1 MKKAIGVIAGVVVV
15 AGAAWAAG
23 AWYTGE
29 RLEAVLRQRI
39 DEGNARLQALLP
51 GGKASLSL
59 ESLDRHLFSTDAR
72 LQLRLRAAAV
82 DGQPAGQEDVVD
94 IAAHIGH
101 GPFPLERVKRG
112 QLMPVMA
119 AGTFALQEND
129 TVRPWFALTQGAAP
143 LSGHAAIGYSQS
155 VSGTVTLAPVKL
167 ARDGNVLDFSGLA
180 LDFSQD
186 ADKRTR
192 LDGAVDTLSFKTAD
206 AELPSQIEV
215 TGITLATDMRPGPA
229 DLQVGSNVLSAK
241 QIAFTPANRAPVIL
255 TGYTQRTEASAG
267 QGGLALH
274 GAYDVSMLNV
284 AGQDVGQ
291 IQVELGAK
299 SLAPEA
305 LKTLA
310 TLYGRLWSRGME
322 QAQAAGGDSAP
333 PDLTPEEQAQ
343 ALAARQA
350 LLAGNPNFY
359 INPILLKTP
368 RGEARFT
375 LSLDLADPGVAD
387 QPMEE
392 RIARTLRKLDARV
405 SLAQPLL
412 AALLSQSMQRDGMDA
427 TTADAQAQALS
438 GVLAKAAADSGY
450 ATVQG
455 SDIVSTLHYA
465 DRVVDLNGTKMPLEQ
480 FAGLVLQGAM
490 GMMGQSEPDMDT
502 PDDAPDAAEPD
513 EDGDQ
518 TPAPDTGTPPS
529 TPRTKT
535 APGR

>member
-1 MKKAIGVIAGVVVV
+1 MKKAIGVVVGVVVV

-29 RLEAVLRQRI
+29 RLEAVLRQRV

-72 LQLRLRAAAV
+72 LQVRLRADAV
-82 DGQPAGQEDVVD
+82 AGQPPGREDVVD
-94 IAAHIGH
+94 ITAHIGH
-101 GPFPLERVKRG
+101 GPFPLDRLKRG
-112 QLMPVMA
+112 QIMPVMA

-129 TVRPWFALTQGAAP
+129 TVRPWFAVTQGAAP
-143 LSGHAAIGYSQS
+143 LSGHAAIGYSQA
-155 VSGTVTLAPVKL
+155 VDGTVTLAPVKL
-167 ARDGNVLDFSGLA
+167 ARDGTVLDFSGLA

-192 LDGAVDTLSFKTAD
+192 LDGAVDALSFKTAD
-206 AELPSQIEV
+206 AELPSQVEV

-241 QIAFTPANRAPVIL
+241 RIAFTPANRTPVVL
-255 TGYTQRTEASAG
+255 TGYTQRTEASEA

-274 GAYDVSMLNV
+274 GAYDVAMLNV

-291 IQVELGAK
+291 IQVALGAK
-299 SLAPEA
+299 NLAPEA
-305 LKTLA
+305 LKSLA

-322 QAQAAGGDSAP
+322 QAQASGDTPP
-333 PDLTPEEQAQ
+333 PDLTPEEEAQ

-359 INPILLKTP
+359 IEPILLKTP

-375 LSLDLADPGVAD
+375 LSLDLADPGPAD

-392 RIARTLRKLDARV
+392 RIARTLRKLDARASV
-405 SLAQPLL
+405 AQPLL

-427 TTADAQAQALS
+427 TAADAQAQALS

-465 DRVVDLNGTKMPLEQ
+465 DRMVDLNGTKMPLEQ

-490 GMMGQSEPDMDT
+490 GAMGRSEPDMDV
-502 PDDAPDAAEPD
+502 PDDAPDADEPD
-513 EDGDQ
+513 EDDEQ
-518 TPAPDTGTPPS
+518 TPVPGSSAPAPA
-529 TPRTKT
+529 PRTKA